1 VAVNAGRKAT
11 AEGGAERGIDGH
23 EHRAILGKA
32 GLLLIPLPQH
42 LFDMRLGRNSTQD
55 PRRACHCAQ
64 TVRHKLVFGWTSKI
78 LTMKQLFASAAKLL
92 GGGSIL
98 STALQP

>member
-11 AEGGAERGIDGH
+11 AEGGAERGVDGR
-23 EHRAILGKA
+23 EPRAILGKA